1 MIVGVEVETRV
12 VRDEVK
18 DLVGERMT
26 RSGCRRKSEES
37 FKGAEGFEG
46 VRSFQ
51 NCLWDQ
57 EPPLP
62 HSLSLR
68 CVGFDINVSSER
80 LVRRSLWGTWAVVNT
95 GLQPQGE
102 FATERDG
109 ELEVGSQGAM
119 P

>member
-18 DLVGERMT
+18 DLVGERRT
-26 RSGCRRKSEES
+26 RSGCRRKSKES

-57 EPPLP
+57 EPHLL

-68 CVGFDINVSSER
+68 CVGFDINV
-80 LVRRSLWGTWAVVNT
+80 
-95 GLQPQGE
+95 
-102 FATERDG
+102 FI
-109 ELEVGSQGAM
+109 
-119 P
+119 

>member
-18 DLVGERMT
+18 DFVGERRT
-26 RSGCRRKSEES
+26 RSGCRRKSKES

-68 CVGFDINVSSER
+68 CVVFDINVSI
-80 LVRRSLWGTWAVVNT
+80 
-95 GLQPQGE
+95 
-102 FATERDG
+102 
-109 ELEVGSQGAM
+109 
-119 P
+119 